1 MTRSALPKFVESST
15 VASPFV
21 EKLLQGAK
29 DKGYNV
35 NQILRENGISP
46 NVLLVRGSRVTFEQL
61 AALTL
66 ALVRLLDDE
75 FLGLTD
81 RPQRRN
87 TFRLSCYSVI
97 NAETLGEAMKIMSDF
112 ANIAAGSLIHELQQ
126 GGSQVSYTLTRRPRS
141 HIRNSYALEYCM
153 LSIHRTLS
161 WLGNRRLPLLRV
173 NLDYPAPEYRDEY
186 RHVFYGAPVLFDQ
199 PQSALVFP
207 ASVAGVHNVRDMKQL
222 KDFVKQAP
230 LTLLSQT
237 IKPDDLP
244 GQLRAWVERELSRH
258 QRAPDID
265 SAARELGLHPQAMR
279 RQLNKHGTN
288 YKTIKTEVRRD
299 LAINL
304 IGDPGRT
311 VESIS
316 ALLDFSEPS
325 AFIRAFRGWTGLTPL
340 AYRKLSA

>member
-1 MTRSALPKFVESST
+1 MSRATLPKLIESST

-21 EKLLQGAK
+21 EKLLEGAK
-29 DKGYNV
+29 AKGYNV

-81 RPQRRN
+81 RPVRRN

-97 NAETLGEAMKIMSDF
+97 NAETLGEAMKIMTDF
-112 ANIAAGSLIHELQQ
+112 ANIAEGALIHELQHHGQ
-126 GGSQVSYTLTRRPRS
+126 QVSYTLRRRPRR
-141 HIRNSYALEYCM
+141 HIRNSYAMEYCM
-153 LSIHRTLS
+153 LSIHRTLN
-161 WLGNRRLPLLRV
+161 WMGNRRLPLQRV
-173 NLDYPAPEYRDEY
+173 NADYAVPAYHDEY
-186 RHVFYGAPVLFDQ
+186 RHMFYGAPVFFDQ
-199 PQSALVFP
+199 PHSALVFP
-207 ASVAGVHNVRDMKQL
+207 ASVLGVHNVRDMKQL

-244 GQLRAWVERELSRH
+244 GQLRVWVERQLSRH
-258 QRAPDID
+258 QHAPDIN
-265 SAARELGLHPQAMR
+265 AASRALGLHPQALR
-279 RQLNKHGTN
+279 RQLIKHGTN

-304 IGDPGRT
+304 IGDAART

-325 AFIRAFRGWTGLTPL
+325 AFIRAFKGWTGLTPL